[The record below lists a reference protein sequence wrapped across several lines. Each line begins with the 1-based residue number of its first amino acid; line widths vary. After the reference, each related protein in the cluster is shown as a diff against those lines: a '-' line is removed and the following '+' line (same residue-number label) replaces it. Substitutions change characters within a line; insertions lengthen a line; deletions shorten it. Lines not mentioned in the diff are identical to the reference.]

1 MNNLLTHIQP
11 YINYEAKR
19 IVEETLKNN
28 QSRKSG
34 NKKRRN
40 DKTKSRH
47 SRFTD
52 YTPLYSLWQLILR
65 ECLNAKFKEAGIK
78 APQPLRAS

>member
-19 IVEETLKNN
+19 MAEETLKNK
-28 QSRKSG
+28 QSSKSG
-34 NKKRRN
+34 NKKRCN

-52 YTPLYSLWQLILR
+52 YTPLNSSRQMILR
-65 ECLNAKFKEAGIK
+65 ECLNEKFKEAGIK
-78 APQPLRAS
+78 APQPLRES